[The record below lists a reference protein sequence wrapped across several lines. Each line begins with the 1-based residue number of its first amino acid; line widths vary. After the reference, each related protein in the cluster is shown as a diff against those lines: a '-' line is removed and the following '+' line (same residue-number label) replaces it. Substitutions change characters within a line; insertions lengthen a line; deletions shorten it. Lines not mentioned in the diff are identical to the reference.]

1 MRQKLVPKGTK
12 ICPSCPNIK
21 PQSNNFNFGKP
32 VMKKPEQTSQV
43 ISIINQPKKKKGI
56 RGLF

>member
-1 MRQKLVPKGTK
+1 MKQKLVPKGTK
-12 ICPSCPNIK
+12 ICPSCPGIK
-21 PQSNNFNFGKP
+21 PQNTFNFGKP
-32 VMKKPEQTSQV
+32 VMRKQEETSQV